1 MDNPLFITKD
11 FLLENHYS
19 RELYNKFSK
28 DHPIIDY
35 HNHLSPK
42 DIAEDR
48 KYSNISEL
56 WFAGDHAKYRAM
68 RCYGISEDYITGQ
81 ASDKEKFLAWAKTVP
96 KTIRNPIYHWTH
108 LELKRYFGI
117 EKLLNEKTAED
128 IYEEI
133 NYQLKK
139 PENSCHGFLKKTNV
153 EFLCTTEDP
162 LDDLKHHK
170 RIIINNLNTKISTS
184 FRPDKAISIESEDYL
199 VYLNKLSNI
208 SNIEITSYCDLQD
221 ALRKRVEYFHS
232 NGCRLSDHGLTY
244 MPFEVYSDSEIN
256 ELFKKRLK
264 GGILSDKDVDKFKTA
279 ILLYLGEIYHEF
291 GWVQQFHLGTLRNNN
306 SKMFEKL
313 GPDSGWDSIGDFKHS
328 RTLSSFLNSLDKKD
342 KLSKTILYNLNPSD
356 NAVFASMVGN
366 FNDGSV
372 KGKIQYGSA
381 WWFLD
386 QKEGIINQLNTLSSI
401 GLLSCFVG
409 MLTDSRSFLS
419 LSRHEYF
426 RRIMC
431 NLLGN
436 EMVSGDLPKDLDLI
450 GETIAEIS
458 YFNAKEYFDL

>member
-1 MDNPLFITKD
+1 
-11 FLLENHYS
+11 
-19 RELYNKFSK
+19 
-28 DHPIIDY
+28 
-35 HNHLSPK
+35 
-42 DIAEDR
+42 
-48 KYSNISEL
+48 
-56 WFAGDHAKYRAM
+56 
-68 RCYGISEDYITGQ
+68 
-81 ASDKEKFLAWAKTVP
+81 
-96 KTIRNPIYHWTH
+96 
-108 LELKRYFGI
+108 
-117 EKLLNEKTAED
+117 
-128 IYEEI
+128 
-133 NYQLKK
+133 
-139 PENSCHGFLKKTNV
+139 
-153 EFLCTTEDP
+153 
-162 LDDLKHHK
+162 
-170 RIIINNLNTKISTS
+170 
-184 FRPDKAISIESEDYL
+184 
-199 VYLNKLSNI
+199 
-208 SNIEITSYCDLQD
+208 
-221 ALRKRVEYFHS
+221 
-232 NGCRLSDHGLTY
+232 

>member
-1 MDNPLFITKD
+1 MDNSLFITNN

-42 DIAEDR
+42 DIAQDR
-48 KYSNISEL
+48 KYSNITEL
-56 WFAGDHAKYRAM
+56 WLAGDHAKYRAM

-81 ASDKEKFLAWAKTVP
+81 ASDKEKFLTWAKTVP

-117 EKLLNEKTAED
+117 EKLLNQKTAED
-128 IYEEI
+128 IYEEV
-133 NYQLKK
+133 NYQLQK
-139 PENSCHGFLKKTNV
+139 PENSCQGFLNKSNV
-153 EFLCTTEDP
+153 ESLCTTEDP
-162 LDDLKHHK
+162 LDDLKYHK
-170 RIIINNLNTKISTS
+170 QHVSSNSKVKVSTS
-184 FRPDKAISIESEDYL
+184 FRPDKAISIESESYL
-199 VYLNKLSNI
+199 TYINKLSDT
-208 SNIEITSYCDLQD
+208 SNIEISTYYDLQD
-221 ALRKRVEYFHS
+221 ALRKRVEYFHA

-244 MPFEVYSDSEIN
+244 MPFEISSDSNIDKI
-256 ELFKKRLK
+256 FRDKLK
-264 GGILSDKDVDKFKTA
+264 GKILSGNDIDKFKTA
-279 ILLYLGEIYHEF
+279 ILLYLAEIYHEF
-291 GWVQQFHLGTLRNNN
+291 GWVQQFHLGAQRNNN
-306 SKMFEKL
+306 SRMFKKL

-328 RTLSSFLNSLDKKD
+328 RALSFFLNALDKEN
-342 KLSKTILYNLNPSD
+342 KLSKTLLYNLNPSD

-386 QKEGIINQLNTLSSI
+386 QKEGIINQLNTLSNM

-419 LSRHEYF
+419 MSRHEYF
-426 RRIMC
+426 RRILC

-450 GETIAEIS
+450 GETISEIS